1 MQSER
6 IIETEIELGPSEVA
20 KVLNIAY
27 SKAKRLMEINE
38 IRSWVDTNASDG
50 RKYLKTVYREV
61 LSYHERK
68 LELRDTELKSSKQ
81 YKKIIHK
88 KNSNGVLS
96 NKSIEEFFRTEIF
109 AS

>member
-1 MQSER
+1 MLKQDL
-6 IIETEIELGPSEVA
+6 EIELTPNDVA
-20 KVLNIAY
+20 KELKICY
-27 SKAKRLMEINE
+27 SKAKRLMETNE

-61 LSYHERK
+61 LTYHQRK
-68 LELRDTELKSSKQ
+68 IEHRDDELKTSKQ
-81 YKKIIHK
+81 NKKITPR
-88 KNSNGVLS
+88 KNGHGVLS

>member
-1 MQSER
+1 MER
-6 IIETEIELGPSEVA
+6 LNEIVQEKELGPSEVA

-27 SKAKRLMEINE
+27 SKAKRLMETNE
-38 IRSWVDTNASDG
+38 IRSWVDTHASDG
-50 RKYLKTVYREV
+50 RKYLKTLYREV

-68 LELRDTELKSSKQ
+68 IEHRDEELKAPQQSKR
-81 YKKIIHK
+81 IMHRH
-88 KNSNGVLS
+88 NGNGVLS